1 MNKFLKIIML
11 IRYPRTLLYYASKYY
26 IKKYEGFSYKLDKN
40 GEAFLLTHLHLNS
53 GDVLFDVGANIG
65 EWSDKAL
72 QIKHDCLIH
81 TFELSPKT
89 FETLESKFRTNEC
102 VKLNNVGLSNKKAV
116 VTFKDYGKDSGHSTL
131 IEHSTFCDSF
141 EEHEQ
146 SQGNVITGDEYCC
159 QRNIDHIR
167 LLKLDV
173 EAAEHLVLEGFSRM
187 LKSAQIDV
195 IQFEYGFTH
204 SDVKFLIQ
212 DFYSLLVPMGYILGP
227 LKPHGVLFMDF
238 EYGLND
244 FNSGPN
250 YVAVLS
256 SKKKLIDRLRG
267 RPIRGFP
274 RT

>member
-1 MNKFLKIIML
+1 FFKFLKL
-11 IRYPRTLLYYASKYY
+11 LRHPRTLLYYGSKFYIKYY
-26 IKKYEGFSYKLDKN
+26 ERFSYKIDKN
-40 GEAFLLTHLHLNS
+40 GEALLLKHLYS
-53 GDVLFDVGANIG
+53 KPGDVIFDVGANIG

-72 QIKHDCLIH
+72 QLQNDCLIH
-81 TFELSPKT
+81 SFELSPKT
-89 FETLESKFRTNEC
+89 FETLKNKYRSIER
-102 VKLNNVGLSNKKAV
+102 VKLNNVGLSNKTGAV
-116 VTFKDYGKDSGHSTL
+116 SFKDYGKDSGHSTL
-131 IEHSTFCDSF
+131 IEQSTFCDSF
-141 EEHEQ
+141 EEYER
-146 SQGNVITGDEYCC
+146 SEGNVITGDEYCH
-159 QRNIDHIR
+159 QHNIDHIR

-187 LKSAQIDV
+187 LKRAKIDI

-256 SKKKLIDRLRG
+256 SKKELIDLLKG
-267 RPIRGFP
+267 DPILGFP